1 MLNYLEKL
9 WAFWIYESGRTMMFG
24 GKIMDNFM
32 DKLAQK
38 FNAGDLIKANS
49 QAEAMEMQRM
59 KEQMQQYDQLLQEMR
74 KLNLKN
80 VEIMNSV
87 TQLTKESLD
96 KVQLKDQEK
105 EDLVAKIQ
113 ETIEENYKKSEL
125 SFQKAED
132 FVHKENVKVYRNVQA
147 ALVEELKAQT
157 EALTVR
163 NEELTTKVRG
173 LKPLLI
179 TTLCVA
185 SVLGLANIALFV
197 LNQLGLLPF

>member
-1 MLNYLEKL
+1 
-9 WAFWIYESGRTMMFG
+9 MFG
-24 GKIMDNFM
+24 GKLMDNFM

-49 QAEAMEMQRM
+49 QAEALEMQRL

-80 VEIMNSV
+80 IEVISSV
-87 TQLTKESLD
+87 GQLTKESLAQ
-96 KVQLKDQEK
+96 VQQKDQEK

-113 ETIEENYKKSEL
+113 ETLEANQKKMEL
-125 SFQKAED
+125 SFDKVED
-132 FVHKENVKVYRNVQA
+132 VVHKENIKVYRNVQA
-147 ALVEELKAQT
+147 SVVEELKAQT
-157 EALTVR
+157 EALMMS
-163 NEELTTKVRG
+163 NKALEKKVSG

-185 SVLGLANIALFV
+185 SVLGLANVALFV
-197 LNQLGLLPF
+197 LNQLGILPF